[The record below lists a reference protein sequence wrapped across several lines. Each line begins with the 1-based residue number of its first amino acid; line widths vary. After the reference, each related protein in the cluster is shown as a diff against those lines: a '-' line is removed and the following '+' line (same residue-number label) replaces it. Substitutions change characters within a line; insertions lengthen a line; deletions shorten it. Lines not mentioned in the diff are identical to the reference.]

1 MATNDETKNFHE
13 VLEQELE
20 TLECLRKKDGL
31 IQELDIVEY
40 HYTKNEQNEELDMLM
55 YHLDKDVQSNET
67 NMKECLHKL
76 EDKSDKNTQENK
88 SENDHNSIYQCAYDA
103 NLAGL
108 ALSGGGIRSAT
119 FNLGVIQALA
129 RKGILS
135 KFDYLSTVSG
145 GGYIGGWLSA
155 LLHRKT
161 TKKDNKDNEVVD
173 EEFVEEFQ
181 SELKTHPKS
190 EGGEI
195 NAGFDPVEHKSIRH
209 LRGYSNYISPRLGLS
224 GDMLAT
230 ISIVLRNIIVIQLV
244 LISLLMIVFLLGHLI
259 IAVSSINIPDK
270 LNAEW
275 LLLVSILL
283 LILAV
288 FNGGRLITKRETN
301 NEKYDEHDKSLH
313 ITLSIVLQVIL
324 PITFAG
330 LMFSV
335 VSVDKYGNEY
345 LKDIV
350 EWKWA
355 ISGSFVYSIAWLF
368 GYSRA
373 WLINYKTA
381 RKEKK
386 EEENKKIKDL
396 LIQLFST
403 IIAGALLGLLL
414 FTAFDFVK
422 YDKIDPSIDMVYA
435 AFHSLKYEQFLVGI
449 DILYVIAF
457 GPTLFLLGLSL
468 IVTLHIFIARDSFS
482 EQDREWLARLGGFV
496 LLTAL
501 LWSLVF
507 GLILYS
513 TPFVKWLTGVELA
526 ALVTWISGSGVGAW
540 LGSSAET
547 SDSWK
552 KELIIRIMPWL
563 FIAGLALIIAHLTHV
578 MLLNF
583 ATETE
588 YLTNADP
595 LQQIHGFLLEKT
607 FYVSLVIAILIV
619 LIIWRFDINLFSL
632 HTMYANRLTRAY
644 LGASNENRKANPFQ
658 GFDKN
663 DDLDFHALNNQRPI
677 PIINTSI
684 NMTGGDDL
692 AWHTRRAASFSITP
706 CWSGYQ
712 TLRSKGKQ
720 IGAYRPTE
728 NYARGLSLGTW
739 MAVSGASASPNM
751 GYHTSTAVAALM
763 TAFNLRLGRWC
774 GNPAGDESTDKN
786 VWKYARPL
794 FLSIKPILC
803 ELTGSANGRA
813 DWVNLTDGGH
823 FENLGVYELIRRR
836 CRLIVVVDA
845 GCDSKYHFEDL
856 ANLLIKCWTDFGV
869 HIHFDEKKFEYLH
882 QKKDSRYCR
891 ANGII
896 GDIEYDKKN
905 NVYGQLIY
913 LKSSMTGDEWPDIRH
928 YADMHED
935 FPHETTADQFFDE
948 NQFEAYRHLGFKIAT
963 EMVKTLENELG
974 QEPQKVSVK
983 NIMEKIKKKSLLINE
998 TENNV

>member
-1 MATNDETKNFHE
+1 MATNDEKKYFHE

-20 TLECLRKKDGL
+20 TLNCLRKNDEI

-55 YHLDKDVQSNET
+55 YHLDKDMQSNEAD
-67 NMKECLHKL
+67 MQECLHKL
-76 EDKSDKNTQENK
+76 EDKSDNSTQENE
-88 SENDHNSIYQCAYDA
+88 SENDQNSIYQRAYDA

-161 TKKDNKDNEVVD
+161 TKKDNKNNEVVD
-173 EEFVEEFQ
+173 EEFVEKFQ
-181 SELKTHPKS
+181 SELKTHPDS
-190 EGGEI
+190 GGGDI

-244 LISLLMIVFLLGHLI
+244 LISLLMFIFLFGHLI

-270 LNAEW
+270 LNVEW
-275 LLLVSILL
+275 VLIVSILL

-301 NEKYDEHDKSLH
+301 NEKSDEHDKSLH
-313 ITLSIVLQVIL
+313 ITRSIVLQLIL

-350 EWKWA
+350 KWKWV
-355 ISGSFVYSIAWLF
+355 ISGSFVYSAAWLF
-368 GYSRA
+368 GY
-373 WLINYKTA
+373 KVA
-381 RKEKK
+381 RKKKK
-386 EEENKKIKDL
+386 EEKNKKKKYL
-396 LIQLFST
+396 LMQIFSSV
-403 IIAGALLGLLL
+403 ISGALFGLLL

-435 AFHSLKYEQFLVGI
+435 AFHSLKYDQFLVGV

-468 IVTLHIFIARDSFS
+468 VVTLHIFIARDSFS
-482 EQDREWLARLGGFV
+482 EHDREWLARLGGFV

-501 LWSLVF
+501 LWTLVF
-507 GLILYS
+507 SFILYS
-513 TPFVKWLTGVELA
+513 TPFVKSLTGVELA
-526 ALVTWISGSGVGAW
+526 ALVTWISGSGGAW

-547 SDSWK
+547 SDSLK
-552 KELIIRIMPWL
+552 KELIIRIMPWM
-563 FIAGLALIIAHLTHV
+563 FIAGLALIIAYLTHV
-578 MLLNF
+578 VLLNY

-595 LQQIHGFLLEKT
+595 LQQLHGFLLEKI
-607 FYVSLVIAILIV
+607 FYVWLVIFTLIT

-644 LGASNENRKANPFQ
+644 LGASNEKRKQNPFH
-658 GFDKN
+658 GFDEK
-663 DDLDFHALNNQRPI
+663 DDLEFHILNNQRPI

-712 TLRSKGKQ
+712 TLRSKGEQ
-720 IGAYRPTE
+720 IGTYRPTE
-728 NYARGLSLGTW
+728 NYAGGLSLGTW

-751 GYHTSTAVAALM
+751 GYHTSTAVATLM

-774 GNPAGDESTDKN
+774 GNPVGDNFTDKN
-786 VWKYARPL
+786 VWKNTRPL
-794 FLSIKPILC
+794 FSLAPILC

-845 GCDSKYHFEDL
+845 GRDEKYHFEDL

-896 GDIEYDKKN
+896 GEIEYDKKN
-905 NVYGQLIY
+905 NVYGKLIY

-983 NIMEKIKKKSLLINE
+983 DIVENIKEKSLLINE
-998 TENNV
+998 TANNEKEI